1 MEQNTTSSTTVT
13 ETVLSDE
20 GGSGPAPDIEL
31 GIENASGSNSD
42 LDTVSATHEFQTMK
56 PGPGVTMAQKQLQQ
70 QQPNG
75 PRLRTELPHSELVKM
90 LYYLEGEL
98 QARDVCIAALRSER
112 VKQLISQLRTKR
124 VQPNDPYAAIFRD
137 KIALNGNLISRESS
151 TQAAQAEMEVRQII
165 EQQMEQQYQMVN
177 KQRATHVRMVT
188 ILTESLENNQRM
200 LQELEDEKRKHEND
214 TTQGDDITYG
224 LEMERT
230 KLNQQLEEER
240 AQVSKM
246 EKELKKLQETLEY
259 ERNRQKQI
267 VLLLIAERKKILMK
281 YIEEGKRSED
291 LAQILA
297 EEKQRSDTIAEGL
310 EEESKKSL
318 RMEEELEKQS
328 QSMELERKAL
338 LAKLAKEEMR
348 VKDLEQE
355 LNALRSEHETLKK
368 QQQLSS
374 TGSSTVPGAAAKAR
388 QFSDDACATPSKANI
403 AKIVQPT
410 ATVSS
415 MPVSGPQTG
424 IARSIVPG
432 QNIRSVAQP
441 TGVATGPPVQAAVNH
456 TNIITNTTNSNN
468 NTSGTTTS
476 TTGPQLTSITSDG
489 AAAATGGGA
498 SQPPT
503 AIAAAAAA
511 PPSPSPAKMQPTA
524 TIQRAPGG
532 KYAALAAAAA
542 LDSQT
547 ATPPHPHPVPIAVPP
562 VTVPPAGARGAPP
575 PIPTKPIVPPKREP
589 SLSRLGSISGSS
601 GGGPPP
607 STVGAAT
614 TVASSA
620 VAAAAG
626 ATATVAAATAVTTAK
641 HN

>member
-1 MEQNTTSSTTVT
+1 MEQNSNA
-13 ETVLSDE
+13 ETFAE
-20 GGSGPAPDIEL
+20 APAPDAEY
-31 GIENASGSNSD
+31 GMAMENCSGSAASGSS
-42 LDTVSATHEFQTMK
+42 DTVSANHEFQTMK
-56 PGPGVTMAQKQLQQ
+56 PGPGVVHKVPPVVATNVINTT
-70 QQPNG
+70 NG
-75 PRLRTELPHSELVKM
+75 RSRAELPHNELVKM

-98 QARDVCIAALRSER
+98 QARDVCIAALRNER
-112 VKQLISQLRTKR
+112 VKQLIAQLRTKR
-124 VQPNDPYAAIFRD
+124 LQPNDPYAAIFRD

-165 EQQMEQQYQMVN
+165 EQQMEQQYQMVS
-177 KQRATHVRMVT
+177 KQRATHVRMVN

-200 LQELEDEKRKHEND
+200 LQELEEEKRKHEH
-214 TTQGDDITYG
+214 TTAQGDDITYG

-230 KLNQQLEEER
+230 KLKQDLEEER
-240 AQVSKM
+240 AQVAKM
-246 EKELKKLQETLEY
+246 EKDLKKLQETLEY

-318 RMEEELEKQS
+318 RMEEELEKQT
-328 QSMELERKAL
+328 QAMELERKAL
-338 LAKLAKEEMR
+338 FAKLAKEELR
-348 VKDLEQE
+348 VKELEQE
-355 LNALRSEHETLKK
+355 LNALRSEHEALKK
-368 QQQLSS
+368 QQPLGGS
-374 TGSSTVPGAAAKAR
+374 GSSSVAAAKAR
-388 QFSDDACATPSKANI
+388 QFSDDACATPPMVNI

-424 IARSIVPG
+424 IARSIAPG
-432 QNIRSVAQP
+432 QNIRSAGIATAP
-441 TGVATGPPVQAAVNH
+441 TGTATAAVAPLSAVLNH
-456 TNIITNTTNSNN
+456 
-468 NTSGTTTS
+468 TTS
-476 TTGPQLTSITSDG
+476 TTNNTTSSSSSSIISSVGP
-489 AAAATGGGA
+489 ATA
-498 SQPPT
+498 SVET
-503 AIAAAAAA
+503 IATVTVPLVA

-542 LDSQT
+542 LDQT

-575 PIPTKPIVPPKREP
+575 PIPIKPIVPPKREP
-589 SLSRLGSISGSS
+589 SLSRLGSITGSS
-601 GGGPPP
+601 AI
-607 STVGAAT
+607 V
-614 TVASSA
+614 
-620 VAAAAG
+620 
-626 ATATVAAATAVTTAK
+626 AATAAASTTASVSTSGTTSTAAK

>member
-1 MEQNTTSSTTVT
+1 MEQNSNSSPAEALV
-13 ETVLSDE
+13 EA
-20 GGSGPAPDIEL
+20 PAPDSEY
-31 GIENASGSNSD
+31 GIDNCSGSGLSGC
-42 LDTVSATHEFQTMK
+42 DTVSANHEFQTMK
-56 PGPGVTMAQKQLQQ
+56 PGPGVVHGVLASTTTAAT
-70 QQPNG
+70 NG
-75 PRLRTELPHSELVKM
+75 RTRAELPHSELVKM

-98 QARDVCIAALRSER
+98 QARDVCIAALRNER
-112 VKQLISQLRTKR
+112 VKQLIAQLRTKR
-124 VQPNDPYAAIFRD
+124 LQPNDPYAAIFRD

-165 EQQMEQQYQMVN
+165 EQQMEQQYQMVS
-177 KQRATHVRMVT
+177 KQRATHVRMVN

-200 LQELEDEKRKHEND
+200 LQELEEEKRKHEH
-214 TTQGDDITYG
+214 TTAQGDDITYG
-224 LEMERT
+224 LEMERS
-230 KLNQQLEEER
+230 KLKQDLEEER
-240 AQVSKM
+240 AQVAKM
-246 EKELKKLQETLEY
+246 EKDLKKLQETLEY

-318 RMEEELEKQS
+318 RMEEELEKQTHA
-328 QSMELERKAL
+328 MEQERKVL
-338 LAKLAKEEMR
+338 FAKLAKEELR
-348 VKDLEQE
+348 VKELEQE
-355 LNALRSEHETLKK
+355 LNALRGEHEALKK
-368 QQQLSS
+368 QQPLGGS
-374 TGSSTVPGAAAKAR
+374 GSSVTATKAR
-388 QFSDDACATPSKANI
+388 QFSDDACATPPMVNI

-410 ATVSS
+410 ATVTS

-424 IARSIVPG
+424 IARSIAPG
-432 QNIRSVAQP
+432 QNIRSAGIATAP
-441 TGVATGPPVQAAVNH
+441 TGTATAAIAPLSAVLNHTTTTTNNTTSSSNATGIVGQATALME
-456 TNIITNTTNSNN
+456 
-468 NTSGTTTS
+468 TS
-476 TTGPQLTSITSDG
+476 
-489 AAAATGGGA
+489 ATVTV
-498 SQPPT
+498 PMV
-503 AIAAAAAA
+503 A

-542 LDSQT
+542 LDQT

-601 GGGPPP
+601 
-607 STVGAAT
+607 AI
-614 TVASSA
+614 
-620 VAAAAG
+620 
-626 ATATVAAATAVTTAK
+626 AAATAATASTTATASTSAAK

>member
-1 MEQNTTSSTTVT
+1 MEQNSNSATAEMFAEEGSTARFVGGTTT
-13 ETVLSDE
+13 EAE
-20 GGSGPAPDIEL
+20 F
-31 GIENASGSNSD
+31 GIENCSGSASGS
-42 LDTVSATHEFQTMK
+42 DTVSANHEFQTMK
-56 PGPGVTMAQKQLQQ
+56 PGPGVVHKLPPATS
-70 QQPNG
+70 NG
-75 PRLRTELPHSELVKM
+75 RTRSELPHSELVKM

-98 QARDVCIAALRSER
+98 QARDVCIAALRNER
-112 VKQLISQLRTKR
+112 VKQLIAQLRTKR
-124 VQPNDPYAAIFRD
+124 LQPNDPYAAIFRD

-165 EQQMEQQYQMVN
+165 EQQMEQQYQMVS
-177 KQRATHVRMVT
+177 KQRATHVRMVN

-200 LQELEDEKRKHEND
+200 LQELEEEKRKHEHD
-214 TTQGDDITYG
+214 TAQGDDITYG
-224 LEMERT
+224 LEMERS
-230 KLNQQLEEER
+230 KLKQDLEEER
-240 AQVSKM
+240 AQVAKM
-246 EKELKKLQETLEY
+246 EKDLKKLQETLEY

-318 RMEEELEKQS
+318 RMEEELEKQT
-328 QSMELERKAL
+328 QSMELERKTL

-348 VKDLEQE
+348 VKELEQE
-355 LNALRSEHETLKK
+355 LNVLRGEHEALKK
-368 QQQLSS
+368 QQPLGGS
-374 TGSSTVPGAAAKAR
+374 GSSVATATAKAR
-388 QFSDDACATPSKANI
+388 QFSDDACATPPMVNI

-424 IARSIVPG
+424 IARSIAPG
-432 QNIRSVAQP
+432 QNIRSAGIATAPTGTATAAVAQL
-441 TGVATGPPVQAAVNH
+441 ASAAVLNH
-456 TNIITNTTNSNN
+456 TTTTNNTTANS
-468 NTSGTTTS
+468 TGSGSSNVGVPTT
-476 TTGPQLTSITSDG
+476 
-489 AAAATGGGA
+489 
-498 SQPPT
+498 
-503 AIAAAAAA
+503 IAAETAASVPVPVVA

-542 LDSQT
+542 LDQT

-589 SLSRLGSISGSS
+589 SLSRLGSITGSS
-601 GGGPPP
+601 
-607 STVGAAT
+607 
-614 TVASSA
+614 SA
-620 VAAAAG
+620 IA
-626 ATATVAAATAVTTAK
+626 AAATAAVAATATTT
-641 HN
+641 

>member
-1 MEQNTTSSTTVT
+1 MEQTSSSNIAAEPELDMNCATATGAAACSS
-13 ETVLSDE
+13 SD
-20 GGSGPAPDIEL
+20 SV
-31 GIENASGSNSD
+31 S
-42 LDTVSATHEFQTMK
+42 VSATHEFQTMK
-56 PGPGVTMAQKQLQQ
+56 PGAGQKLQLQQ
-70 QQPNG
+70 QQHLGNG
-75 PRLRTELPHSELVKM
+75 RTELPHSELVKM

-98 QARDVCIAALRSER
+98 QARDVCIAALRNER
-112 VKQLISQLRTKR
+112 VKQLITQLRTKR
-124 VQPNDPYAAIFRD
+124 VQPNDPYASLFRD

-165 EQQMEQQYQMVN
+165 EQQMEQQYQMVS
-177 KQRATHVRMVT
+177 KQRGTHVRMVN

-200 LQELEDEKRKHEND
+200 LQQLEEERRKHEHD
-214 TTQGDDITYG
+214 TAQGDDITYG

-230 KLNQQLEEER
+230 KLRQQLEAEH
-240 AQVSKM
+240 AQVATM
-246 EKELKKLQETLEY
+246 EKDLKKLQETLEY

-318 RMEEELEKQS
+318 RMEEELEKQT

-338 LAKLAKEEMR
+338 MAKLAKEEQR
-348 VKDLEQE
+348 VKELEQE
-355 LNALRSEHETLKK
+355 LHTLRGDHEALKK
-368 QQQLSS
+368 QHQQQQSVAS
-374 TGSSTVPGAAAKAR
+374 GATVAAATKTR
-388 QFSDDACATPSKANI
+388 QFSDEACATPVVNI

-432 QNIRSVAQP
+432 QNIRSGAAVGIATAP
-441 TGVATGPPVQAAVNH
+441 TGIASAPTAPSSLAAVNH
-456 TNIITNTTNSNN
+456 NSSVAASSN
-468 NTSGTTTS
+468 TTS
-476 TTGPQLTSITSDG
+476 TDG
-489 AAAATGGGA
+489 AGAAST
-498 SQPPT
+498 
-503 AIAAAAAA
+503 AAA

-542 LDSQT
+542 LDQT

-589 SLSRLGSISGSS
+589 SLSRLGSITSGS
-601 GGGPPP
+601 
-607 STVGAAT
+607 
-614 TVASSA
+614 
-620 VAAAAG
+620 
-626 ATATVAAATAVTTAK
+626 AAATAIAAAAAAATAAVA
-641 HN
+641 

>member
-1 MEQNTTSSTTVT
+1 MEQTSSSNIAAEQELDLNCATATAACSSSDSVTV
-13 ETVLSDE
+13 
-20 GGSGPAPDIEL
+20 
-31 GIENASGSNSD
+31 NAS
-42 LDTVSATHEFQTMK
+42 HEFQTMK
-56 PGPGVTMAQKQLQQ
+56 PGAGQKLQHQQ
-70 QQPNG
+70 QQQLGNG
-75 PRLRTELPHSELVKM
+75 RTELPHSELVKM

-98 QARDVCIAALRSER
+98 QARDVCIAALRNER
-112 VKQLISQLRTKR
+112 VKQLITQLRTKR
-124 VQPNDPYAAIFRD
+124 VQPNDPYASLFRD

-165 EQQMEQQYQMVN
+165 EQQMEQQYQMVS
-177 KQRATHVRMVT
+177 KQRGTHVRMVN

-200 LQELEDEKRKHEND
+200 LQQLEEERRKHEHD
-214 TTQGDDITYG
+214 TAQGDDITYG

-230 KLNQQLEEER
+230 KLRQQLEAEH
-240 AQVSKM
+240 AQVANM
-246 EKELKKLQETLEY
+246 EKDLKKLQETLEY

-318 RMEEELEKQS
+318 RMEEELEKQT

-338 LAKLAKEEMR
+338 MAKLAKEEQR
-348 VKDLEQE
+348 VKELEQE
-355 LNALRSEHETLKK
+355 LNTLRTDHEALKK
-368 QQQLSS
+368 QHQQQQSVTS
-374 TGSSTVPGAAAKAR
+374 GSAVAAATKTR
-388 QFSDDACATPSKANI
+388 QFSDEACATPVVNI

-432 QNIRSVAQP
+432 QNIRSGAAVVGIATAP
-441 TGVATGPPVQAAVNH
+441 TGIASAVPSSLAAVNH
-456 TNIITNTTNSNN
+456 NSSGAANN
-468 NTSGTTTS
+468 NNNNAT
-476 TTGPQLTSITSDG
+476 ITDG
-489 AAAATGGGA
+489 AVAANNV
-498 SQPPT
+498 
-503 AIAAAAAA
+503 AA

-542 LDSQT
+542 LDQT
-547 ATPPHPHPVPIAVPP
+547 SAPPHPHPVPIAVPP

-589 SLSRLGSISGSS
+589 SLSRLGSITSGS
-601 GGGPPP
+601 
-607 STVGAAT
+607 VAAT
-614 TVASSA
+614 AAIAAAAAAATAAVAASA
-620 VAAAAG
+620 TTTTTASTTSVAAAA
-626 ATATVAAATAVTTAK
+626 ATATAATTAK

>member
-1 MEQNTTSSTTVT
+1 MEQTSSEQELEINCATTTATAATTAVC
-13 ETVLSDE
+13 S
-20 GGSGPAPDIEL
+20 S
-31 GIENASGSNSD
+31 SN
-42 LDTVSATHEFQTMK
+42 THEFQTMK
-56 PGPGVTMAQKQLQQ
+56 PGAGQKLQLQQ
-70 QQPNG
+70 QQQQQLGNG
-75 PRLRTELPHSELVKM
+75 RTELPHSELVKM

-98 QARDVCIAALRSER
+98 QARDVCIAALRNER
-112 VKQLISQLRTKR
+112 VKQLITQLRTKR
-124 VQPNDPYAAIFRD
+124 VQPNDPYASLFRD

-165 EQQMEQQYQMVN
+165 EQQMEQQYQMVS
-177 KQRATHVRMVT
+177 KQRGTHVRMVN

-200 LQELEDEKRKHEND
+200 LQQLEEERRKHEHD
-214 TTQGDDITYG
+214 TAQGDDITYG

-230 KLNQQLEEER
+230 KLRQQLEAEH
-240 AQVSKM
+240 AQVANM
-246 EKELKKLQETLEY
+246 EKDLKKLQETLEY

-318 RMEEELEKQS
+318 RMEEELEKQT
-328 QSMELERKAL
+328 QSMEMERKTL
-338 LAKLAKEEMR
+338 MAKLAKEELR
-348 VKDLEQE
+348 VKELEQE
-355 LNALRSEHETLKK
+355 LNTLRGEHETLKK
-368 QQQLSS
+368 QHQLQQSVAS
-374 TGSSTVPGAAAKAR
+374 GSTVAAATKAR
-388 QFSDDACATPSKANI
+388 QFSEDACAPPMVNI

-410 ATVSS
+410 ATVTS

-432 QNIRSVAQP
+432 QNIRSVAAVGIATAP
-441 TGVATGPPVQAAVNH
+441 TGIASAPTAPSSLNNSNAVSAIDGTVGTPSASVAPAAV
-456 TNIITNTTNSNN
+456 
-468 NTSGTTTS
+468 
-476 TTGPQLTSITSDG
+476 
-489 AAAATGGGA
+489 AAV
-498 SQPPT
+498 
-503 AIAAAAAA
+503 IVAAA
-511 PPSPSPAKMQPTA
+511 PSSPSPAKMQPTA

-542 LDSQT
+542 MDQT
-547 ATPPHPHPVPIAVPP
+547 ATLPHPHPHPVPIAVPP

-589 SLSRLGSISGSS
+589 SLSRLGSITSGS
-601 GGGPPP
+601 
-607 STVGAAT
+607 
-614 TVASSA
+614 
-620 VAAAAG
+620 
-626 ATATVAAATAVTTAK
+626 AAATAIAAAAAAATAAVAATATTTTASSTSAAAAATATTAK

>member
-1 MEQNTTSSTTVT
+1 MEQNSSTITT
-13 ETVLSDE
+13 EKELEINSVAPTTIAACSSSD
-20 GGSGPAPDIEL
+20 I
-31 GIENASGSNSD
+31 N
-42 LDTVSATHEFQTMK
+42 ATHEFQTMK
-56 PGPGVTMAQKQLQQ
+56 PGAGHKLQLQQ
-70 QQPNG
+70 QQQQLGNG
-75 PRLRTELPHSELVKM
+75 RTELPHSELVKM

-98 QARDVCIAALRSER
+98 QARDVCIAALRNER
-112 VKQLISQLRTKR
+112 VKQLITQLRTKR
-124 VQPNDPYAAIFRD
+124 VQPNDPYASLFRD

-165 EQQMEQQYQMVN
+165 EQQMEQQYQMVS
-177 KQRATHVRMVT
+177 KQRGTHVRMVN

-200 LQELEDEKRKHEND
+200 LQQLEEERRKHEND
-214 TTQGDDITYG
+214 TAQGDDITYG

-230 KLNQQLEEER
+230 KLRQQLEAEQ
-240 AQVSKM
+240 AQVANM
-246 EKELKKLQETLEY
+246 EKDLKKLQETLEY

-318 RMEEELEKQS
+318 RMEEELEKQT
-328 QSMELERKAL
+328 QSMELERKTL
-338 LAKLAKEEMR
+338 LSKLAKEELR
-348 VKDLEQE
+348 VKELEQE
-355 LNALRSEHETLKK
+355 LNTLRSEHEALKK
-368 QQQLSS
+368 QNQQQQQLSAS
-374 TGSSTVPGAAAKAR
+374 GSTVAAASKSR
-388 QFSDDACATPSKANI
+388 QFSDDACATPMVNI

-410 ATVSS
+410 ATVTS

-432 QNIRSVAQP
+432 QNIRSAAVGIATVP
-441 TGVATGPPVQAAVNH
+441 TGTATAPTAPSTLAAVNH
-456 TNIITNTTNSNN
+456 NSSTVATT
-468 NTSGTTTS
+468 
-476 TTGPQLTSITSDG
+476 DVG
-489 AAAATGGGA
+489 AAASSAVVVT
-498 SQPPT
+498 
-503 AIAAAAAA
+503 A

-542 LDSQT
+542 LDQT
-547 ATPPHPHPVPIAVPP
+547 AIPPHPHPVPIAVPP

-589 SLSRLGSISGSS
+589 SLSRLGSITSGN
-601 GGGPPP
+601 
-607 STVGAAT
+607 
-614 TVASSA
+614 
-620 VAAAAG
+620 
-626 ATATVAAATAVTTAK
+626 AAATAIAAAAAAATAAVAATATTTTASSTSAAAVVSATTAK

>member
-1 MEQNTTSSTTVT
+1 MEQNSSSNIATEQELEMNCATVAAAAT
-13 ETVLSDE
+13 AACSSSSD
-20 GGSGPAPDIEL
+20 SV
-31 GIENASGSNSD
+31 S
-42 LDTVSATHEFQTMK
+42 VSATHEFQTMK
-56 PGPGVTMAQKQLQQ
+56 PGAGQKLQLQQ
-70 QQPNG
+70 QQQQLGNG
-75 PRLRTELPHSELVKM
+75 RTELPHSELVKM

-98 QARDVCIAALRSER
+98 QARDVCIAALRNER
-112 VKQLISQLRTKR
+112 VKQLITQLRTKR
-124 VQPNDPYAAIFRD
+124 VQPNDPYASLFRD

-165 EQQMEQQYQMVN
+165 EQQMEQQYQMVS
-177 KQRATHVRMVT
+177 KQRGTHVRMVN

-200 LQELEDEKRKHEND
+200 LQQLEEERRKHEHD
-214 TTQGDDITYG
+214 TAQGDDITYG

-230 KLNQQLEEER
+230 KLRQQLEAEH
-240 AQVSKM
+240 AQVANM
-246 EKELKKLQETLEY
+246 EKDLKKLQETLEY

-318 RMEEELEKQS
+318 RMEEELEKQT

-338 LAKLAKEEMR
+338 MAKLAKEELR
-348 VKDLEQE
+348 VKELELE
-355 LNALRSEHETLKK
+355 LNTLRGDHEALKK
-368 QQQLSS
+368 QQQSVAS
-374 TGSSTVPGAAAKAR
+374 GSAVAAAAKTR
-388 QFSDDACATPSKANI
+388 QFSDEACATPVVNI
-403 AKIVQPT
+403 AKVVQPT

-424 IARSIVPG
+424 IARSLVPG
-432 QNIRSVAQP
+432 QNIRSGAAVVGIATAP
-441 TGVATGPPVQAAVNH
+441 TGIASAPTAPSINH
-456 TNIITNTTNSNN
+456 NSNIAAA
-468 NTSGTTTS
+468 TS
-476 TTGPQLTSITSDG
+476 TDGAG
-489 AAAATGGGA
+489 AAAV
-498 SQPPT
+498 
-503 AIAAAAAA
+503 AA

-542 LDSQT
+542 LDQT

-589 SLSRLGSISGSS
+589 SLSRLGSITSGS
-601 GGGPPP
+601 
-607 STVGAAT
+607 VAAT
-614 TVASSA
+614 AI
-620 VAAAAG
+620 AAAA
-626 ATATVAAATAVTTAK
+626 AAATAAVA
-641 HN
+641 

>member
-1 MEQNTTSSTTVT
+1 MEQISSNNAIG
-13 ETVLSDE
+13 EQELE
-20 GGSGPAPDIEL
+20 INCGSGTGACSSSS
-31 GIENASGSNSD
+31 SGGG
-42 LDTVSATHEFQTMK
+42 DTISATHEFQTMK
-56 PGPGVTMAQKQLQQ
+56 PGVGQKLHHQQ
-70 QQPNG
+70 QQQQQQQLGNG
-75 PRLRTELPHSELVKM
+75 RTELPHSELVKM

-98 QARDVCIAALRSER
+98 QARDVCIAALRNER
-112 VKQLISQLRTKR
+112 VKQLITQLRTKR
-124 VQPNDPYAAIFRD
+124 VQPNDPYASLFRD

-165 EQQMEQQYQMVN
+165 EQQMEQQYQMVS
-177 KQRATHVRMVT
+177 KQRGTHVRMVN

-200 LQELEDEKRKHEND
+200 LQQLEEERRKHEHD
-214 TTQGDDITYG
+214 TAQGDDITYG
-224 LEMERT
+224 LEVERT
-230 KLNQQLEEER
+230 KLRQQLEAEH
-240 AQVSKM
+240 AQVANM
-246 EKELKKLQETLEY
+246 EKDLKKLQETLEY

-318 RMEEELEKQS
+318 RMEEELEKQT
-328 QSMELERKAL
+328 QSMEMERKTL
-338 LAKLAKEEMR
+338 MAKLAKEELR
-348 VKDLEQE
+348 VKELEQE
-355 LNALRSEHETLKK
+355 LNTLRGDHEALKK
-368 QQQLSS
+368 QHQHQQQSVAS
-374 TGSSTVPGAAAKAR
+374 VSNVAAATKAR
-388 QFSDDACATPSKANI
+388 QFSEDACAPPMVNI

-432 QNIRSVAQP
+432 QNIRSAAAVGIATVP
-441 TGVATGPPVQAAVNH
+441 TGTATAPPTSLAAAVNH
-456 TNIITNTTNSNN
+456 NNSNAVSA
-468 NTSGTTTS
+468 T
-476 TTGPQLTSITSDG
+476 DG
-489 AAAATGGGA
+489 AAGGTTSAPAAA
-498 SQPPT
+498 NV
-503 AIAAAAAA
+503 IVAAAA
-511 PPSPSPAKMQPTA
+511 PSPAKMQPTA

-542 LDSQT
+542 ALDQT
-547 ATPPHPHPVPIAVPP
+547 ATQSHPHPHPVPIAVPP

-589 SLSRLGSISGSS
+589 SLSRLGSITSGS
-601 GGGPPP
+601 
-607 STVGAAT
+607 
-614 TVASSA
+614 
-620 VAAAAG
+620 
-626 ATATVAAATAVTTAK
+626 AAATATAIAAAAAAATAAVAATATATTTTTAAAAATASSTSAATATTTTTAK

>member
-1 MEQNTTSSTTVT
+1 MEINCATTTAAGTTTACKSSAVAGGVGGGGGGT
-13 ETVLSDE
+13 SD
-20 GGSGPAPDIEL
+20 G
-31 GIENASGSNSD
+31 
-42 LDTVSATHEFQTMK
+42 VSATHEFQTMK
-56 PGPGVTMAQKQLQQ
+56 PGAGQKLLHQQ
-70 QQPNG
+70 QQAVHSLGNG
-75 PRLRTELPHSELVKM
+75 RTELPHSELVKM

-98 QARDVCIAALRSER
+98 QARDVCIAALRNER
-112 VKQLISQLRTKR
+112 VKQLITQLRTKR
-124 VQPNDPYAAIFRD
+124 VQPNDPYASLFRD

-165 EQQMEQQYQMVN
+165 EQQMEQQYQMVS
-177 KQRATHVRMVT
+177 KQRGTHVRMVN

-200 LQELEDEKRKHEND
+200 LQQLEEERRKHEHD
-214 TTQGDDITYG
+214 TAQGDDITYG

-230 KLNQQLEEER
+230 KLRQQLEAEH
-240 AQVSKM
+240 AQVATL
-246 EKELKKLQETLEY
+246 EKDLKKLQETLEY

-318 RMEEELEKQS
+318 RMEEELEKQT
-328 QSMELERKAL
+328 QSMEVERKTL
-338 LAKLAKEEMR
+338 LAKLAKEELR
-348 VKDLEQE
+348 VKELEQE
-355 LNALRSEHETLKK
+355 LNALRADHEALKK
-368 QQQLSS
+368 QHQQQLTSS
-374 TGSSTVPGAAAKAR
+374 GSSVAAAAATKAR
-388 QFSDDACATPSKANI
+388 QFSEDACATPMVNI

-410 ATVSS
+410 ATVTS

-432 QNIRSVAQP
+432 QNIRSAAAVGIATVP
-441 TGVATGPPVQAAVNH
+441 TGTATAPTAPSTLAGVNH
-456 TNIITNTTNSNN
+456 NSNTT
-468 NTSGTTTS
+468 T
-476 TTGPQLTSITSDG
+476 DAAAG
-489 AAAATGGGA
+489 AAAA
-498 SQPPT
+498 
-503 AIAAAAAA
+503 AAAAAPTAGGAVAVAAAVA

-542 LDSQT
+542 LDQT

-589 SLSRLGSISGSS
+589 SLSRLGSITSGS
-601 GGGPPP
+601 
-607 STVGAAT
+607 
-614 TVASSA
+614 
-620 VAAAAG
+620 
-626 ATATVAAATAVTTAK
+626 AAATAIAAAAAAAATAAVT
-641 HN
+641 

>member
-1 MEQNTTSSTTVT
+1 MEQNSSTIINEKELEINSAAPTT
-13 ETVLSDE
+13 TAACSSSDI
-20 GGSGPAPDIEL
+20 D
-31 GIENASGSNSD
+31 
-42 LDTVSATHEFQTMK
+42 ATHEFQTMK
-56 PGPGVTMAQKQLQQ
+56 PGAGHKLQLQQ
-70 QQPNG
+70 QQQQLGNG
-75 PRLRTELPHSELVKM
+75 RTELPHSELVKM

-98 QARDVCIAALRSER
+98 QARDVCIAALRNER
-112 VKQLISQLRTKR
+112 VKQLITQLRTKR
-124 VQPNDPYAAIFRD
+124 VQPNDPYASLFRD

-165 EQQMEQQYQMVN
+165 EQQMEQQYQMVS
-177 KQRATHVRMVT
+177 KQRGTHVRMVN

-200 LQELEDEKRKHEND
+200 LQQLEEERRKHEHD
-214 TTQGDDITYG
+214 TAQGDDITYG

-230 KLNQQLEEER
+230 KLRQQLEAEQ
-240 AQVSKM
+240 AQVANM
-246 EKELKKLQETLEY
+246 EKDLKKLQETLEY

-318 RMEEELEKQS
+318 RMEEELEKQT
-328 QSMELERKAL
+328 QSMELERKTL
-338 LAKLAKEEMR
+338 LSKLAKEELR
-348 VKDLEQE
+348 VKELEQE
-355 LNALRSEHETLKK
+355 LNTLRSEHEALKK
-368 QQQLSS
+368 QHQQQQQQLAAS
-374 TGSSTVPGAAAKAR
+374 GSTVAAASKSR
-388 QFSDDACATPSKANI
+388 QFSDDACATPMVNI

-410 ATVSS
+410 ATVTS

-432 QNIRSVAQP
+432 QNIRSAAVGIATVP
-441 TGVATGPPVQAAVNH
+441 TGTATAPTAPSTLAAVNH
-456 TNIITNTTNSNN
+456 NSSTVATT
-468 NTSGTTTS
+468 
-476 TTGPQLTSITSDG
+476 DVG
-489 AAAATGGGA
+489 AAASSAVVAT
-498 SQPPT
+498 
-503 AIAAAAAA
+503 A

-542 LDSQT
+542 LDQT
-547 ATPPHPHPVPIAVPP
+547 AIPPHPHPVPIAVPP

-589 SLSRLGSISGSS
+589 SLSRLGSITSGS
-601 GGGPPP
+601 
-607 STVGAAT
+607 
-614 TVASSA
+614 
-620 VAAAAG
+620 
-626 ATATVAAATAVTTAK
+626 AAATAIAAAAAAATAAVAATATTTTASSTSAAAAVVPATTAK